1 MKAETNSPHVLPD
14 NEPPSEAPAAA
25 YTIDQLASAAGI
37 PTRTVRLYQSVGVL
51 HPPGRKGRI
60 AVYSDDH
67 LQRLGLI
74 AKLQDRG
81 LRLRAIRDALRQV
94 QRGKLSIEDWLGLG
108 DHLRTAW
115 SEEAPMILSEVEL
128 RAHLGERPDG
138 FIAALTRAGLVR
150 HQGDRLPPTYIVPSP
165 GLLDI
170 GLNLHDAGVDI
181 ETGAEAAALIRKR
194 MRRAASDMLAHFL
207 KRTGRGFARSGS
219 ARDISE
225 AFAALRS
232 AGTEAVRLVF
242 AQEMEHTLRTAIERG
257 TIPALE
263 RRT

>member
-1 MKAETNSPHVLPD
+1 MEAETNSQHVLLS
-14 NEPPSEAPAAA
+14 NGPPSEAPAAA

-37 PTRTVRLYQSVGVL
+37 PTRTVRLYQSMGVL
-51 HPPGRKGRI
+51 HPPHRKGRI

-67 LQRLGLI
+67 LQRLRLI

-81 LRLRAIRDALRQV
+81 LRLRAIRDALRHAL
-94 QRGKLSIEDWLGLG
+94 RGKLSIEEWLGLG

-115 SEEAPMILSEVEL
+115 SEEAPMILSEGEI
-128 RAHLGERPDG
+128 REHLGDRPDG
-138 FIAALTRAGLVR
+138 FIAGLTRAGLLG

-170 GLNLHDAGVDI
+170 GLKLHDAGVDI
-181 ETGAEAAALIRKR
+181 ETGAQAAALIRKR
-194 MRRAASDMLAHFL
+194 LRRAASDLLAHFL
-207 KRTGRGFARSGS
+207 KRTGRGFARTGS
-219 ARDISE
+219 ARDVSE

-232 AGTEAVRLVF
+232 VGTEAVRLVF
-242 AQEMEHTLRTAIERG
+242 AQEMEHALRTAIERG